1 VWSEVGVVPFHFVP
15 MVHLSTYLYI
25 EVESVKGNL
34 HFTIKHWPRNYNYF
48 HVPRDFGGLGQ
59 LFIYNAFI
67 NMV

>member
-1 VWSEVGVVPFHFVP
+1 